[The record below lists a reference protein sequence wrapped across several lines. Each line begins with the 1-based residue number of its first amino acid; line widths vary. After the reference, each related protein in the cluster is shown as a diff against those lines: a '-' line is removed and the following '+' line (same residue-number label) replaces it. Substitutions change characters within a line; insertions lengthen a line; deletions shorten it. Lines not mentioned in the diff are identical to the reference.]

1 MSDVIGK
8 GSIIDVNGVN
18 SDIKEINELL
28 KGLKISIKEVIDSSK
43 KLGSSLGGTTYNEAV
58 SGAVRYGETR
68 KNLTAVEK
76 EHARILALAE
86 KERIKLQNQ
95 LQQAQAKL
103 SLAKSKENKQLI
115 ETRERTKALN
125 REYAEAAKKKYN
137 LTNKSNGLVT
147 AFKNLAK
154 SAVGYMLAFV
164 GVQRV
169 MQFFTRDLLQMNKKL
184 DAQHFAM
191 TTTIKDSIELKT
203 TQANLVS
210 MAKNYGQDILV
221 LTERYI
227 KFRAAAIQSN
237 VSASQTM
244 KIFDSTAKAAGV
256 LGLKAD
262 ELNGVFLALEQM
274 LSKGKVTTE
283 ELRRQLGERM
293 PGAMG
298 IMADAVGVTIDELDK
313 MMKKGELLS
322 SYALPKFAEQ
332 IEIAYGIQ
340 SVTKINTLVAA
351 HERLKTSWIEF
362 VESLNSS
369 KVYITTLNALNDI
382 IDKITTSVAGAQKLG
397 IKYGAE
403 LIAQIQKEGEAI
415 EDLTK
420 RREFYKQKMAELET
434 ILGGTEEALKKA
446 NKQQES
452 FWSTIEKGMEAGIP
466 GYGAILDVTNALGL
480 TYTPLHAATENLE
493 EARKISIGLTEA
505 MADLDK
511 IINKL
516 GQAKDPLLDFEFVK
530 MESAINGAEEAYDK
544 LEKIGYDSMSDY
556 TKGMVEAYNKEGK
569 NHKDYLKNKL
579 DAVEKALA
587 SAKEQDEREQ
597 KIYEDSGI
605 QTKLTAQTELV
616 KQLQK
621 EYKDLENQ
629 RLNQSSSEKAATK
642 QEFDQKKEMLSV
654 EEETWNTLSQQSKEM
669 NLRREEAQ
677 RIYAKWGELHEQIQ
691 MALYDEPEKGGR
703 QTKAEELNDN
713 RLALL
718 KLKNTEDV
726 IKFQMMQKNEW
737 LKFVEKTN
745 ADEKLLESEKN
756 NKIAAFEAEQAV
768 KLIVVRQEL
777 NKKIID
783 LINVISNEEIE
794 AAKGDAVK
802 IENIKRATAVT
813 LNEIANEQLDFTKEM
828 NNEATD
834 EQIRQAESDKK
845 IAQEKAKI
853 LSDITLKENDRLA
866 QEAILASKE
875 TALAQINVR
884 KLNNRKIEALQ
895 RELAENELE
904 NLILASKKAIESS
917 NLTYEAK
924 EEEEKRLLELQSR
937 YKDLLIEHSKEA
949 NDDQT
954 AELTDWLNAVS
965 EIYNALFDFIN
976 NLYEKQLQAAKKA
989 YEMESTY
996 AGASVEAKIMAEK
1009 KYEKK
1014 QVEIKKKQA
1023 NAQKLQSG
1031 LNVLM
1036 TMLELTPKALA
1047 GDPMAIAGLIAGGI
1061 SLAAI
1066 AAEPIPAYVEG
1077 GQHKGGTAK
1086 VSEEGQELFIDK
1098 KKRAFLTPKEETIS
1112 YFPAGEFIPHDETQR
1127 LLAKYAM
1134 NQQAEILDMTGTNG
1148 YLRNIERNTRKKGE
1162 TNYISDY
1169 KIIYRNG
1176 IKSKIRV

>member
-28 KGLKISIKEVIDSSK
+28 KGLKTSIKEVIDSSK

-76 EHARILALAE
+76 EHARILALVE
-86 KERIKLQNQ
+86 KEEAKRIKRQDEEYVKQVKRLQE
-95 LQQAQAKL
+95 LK
-103 SLAKSKENKQLI
+103 KEN
-115 ETRERTKALN
+115 
-125 REYAEAAKKKYN
+125 
-137 LTNKSNGLVT
+137 
-147 AFKNLAK
+147 
-154 SAVGYMLAFV
+154 
-164 GVQRV
+164 
-169 MQFFTRDLLQMNKKL
+169 
-184 DAQHFAM
+184 
-191 TTTIKDSIELKT
+191 
-203 TQANLVS
+203 
-210 MAKNYGQDILV
+210 
-221 LTERYI
+221 
-227 KFRAAAIQSN
+227 
-237 VSASQTM
+237 
-244 KIFDSTAKAAGV
+244 
-256 LGLKAD
+256 
-262 ELNGVFLALEQM
+262 
-274 LSKGKVTTE
+274 TE
-283 ELRRQLGERM
+283 EIR
-293 PGAMG
+293 
-298 IMADAVGVTIDELDK
+298 
-313 MMKKGELLS
+313 
-322 SYALPKFAEQ
+322 
-332 IEIAYGIQ
+332 
-340 SVTKINTLVAA
+340 
-351 HERLKTSWIEF
+351 
-362 VESLNSS
+362 
-369 KVYITTLNALNDI
+369 
-382 IDKITTSVAGAQKLG
+382 
-397 IKYGAE
+397 
-403 LIAQIQKEGEAI
+403 
-415 EDLTK
+415 
-420 RREFYKQKMAELET
+420 
-434 ILGGTEEALKKA
+434 
-446 NKQQES
+446 
-452 FWSTIEKGMEAGIP
+452 IEK
-466 GYGAILDVTNALGL
+466 
-480 TYTPLHAATENLE
+480 
-493 EARKISIGLTEA
+493 
-505 MADLDK
+505 
-511 IINKL
+511 
-516 GQAKDPLLDFEFVK
+516 
-530 MESAINGAEEAYDK
+530 
-544 LEKIGYDSMSDY
+544 
-556 TKGMVEAYNKEGK
+556 
-569 NHKDYLKNKL
+569 
-579 DAVEKALA
+579 EKALA
-587 SAKEQDEREQ
+587 KKQALKEEIRLRKEQLAQEKARLLEEKQAIANKKLLIQSNSLEKGSIAQLTVENKILQAEMNKLNVLIPEQAKRYKELFLTVQNNKQAMVEYAMSQGGVVSGSKKVKHEFNGIAFQTTQLIRELPSLAYGPQMFIAAISNNFPYLIDEIKAAKLATMELNAAGKQSVPVWKQVGKSIFSVQSFIVLAITAFMLFNKEITAFVKSLFKLEKALDSNKYVQEALHKTQINATKSAVEEKAKLELLNKTILDSKKPIAEQLAAKKELIKLYPNHFKNISAETLTLDQLSVAYKDIRKELDALSVSEEAYKAIVDEEQRLVDLKEEEKLLRAKSDALREQ
-597 KIYEDSGI
+597 VTAIRNLIKAGSPQYIALLAIKTIQLNKTDKKIQKSLEDQGAAMKNI
-605 QTKLTAQTELV
+605 IKQRELY
-616 KQLQK
+616 KQMVG
-621 EYKDLENQ
+621 ED
-629 RLNQSSSEKAATK
+629 
-642 QEFDQKKEMLSV
+642 
-654 EEETWNTLSQQSKEM
+654 EEPT
-669 NLRREEAQ
+669 
-677 RIYAKWGELHEQIQ
+677 
-691 MALYDEPEKGGR
+691 KGGR
-703 QTKAEELNDN
+703 QTKEEELNDN

-718 KLKNTEDV
+718 KLKNAEDV

-783 LINVISNEEIE
+783 LIKVISNEEIE

-904 NLILASKKAIESS
+904 NLILASEKSIESS

-924 EEEEKRLLELQSR
+924 KEEEERLLELKSR

-954 AELTDWLNAVS
+954 AELVDWLNAVS

-1031 LNVLM
+1031 FNVLM

-1047 GDPMAIAGLIAGGI
+1047 ADPMAIAGLIAGGI

-1134 NQQAEILDMTGTNG
+1134 NQQSEILDMTGTNG

-1162 TNYISDY
+1162 TNYMSDY

>member
-8 GSIIDVNGVN
+8 GSIIDVNGVK

-28 KGLKISIKEVIDSSK
+28 TGLKTSIKEVIDSSE

-68 KNLTAVEK
+68 RNLTAVEK
-76 EHARILALAE
+76 EHARILALVE
-86 KERIKLQNQ
+86 KEEAKRIKRQDEEYVKQVKRLQELKKENTEEIRLEKEKVLAKKQALKEEIRLRKEQSAQEKARLLEEKQAIANKKLLIQSNNLEKGSIAQ
-95 LQQAQAKL
+95 LSVENKILQAEMNKLNVLIPEQSKRYKELFLAVQNNKQAMVEYAMSQGGVVSGSKKVKHEFNGIAFQTTQLIRELPSLAYGPQMFIAAISNNFPYLIDEIKAAKL
-103 SLAKSKENKQLI
+103 ATMELNAAGKQGVPVWKQVGKSIFSVQSLIVLAITAFMLYNKEITAFVKSLFKLE
-115 ETRERTKALN
+115 KALDSN
-125 REYAEAAKKKYN
+125 KYVQEALHKTQVNA
-137 LTNKSNGLVT
+137 
-147 AFKNLAK
+147 AK
-154 SAVGYMLAFV
+154 SAVDEKV
-164 GVQRV
+164 
-169 MQFFTRDLLQMNKKL
+169 KL
-184 DAQHFAM
+184 
-191 TTTIKDSIELKT
+191 
-203 TQANLVS
+203 
-210 MAKNYGQDILV
+210 
-221 LTERYI
+221 
-227 KFRAAAIQSN
+227 
-237 VSASQTM
+237 
-244 KIFDSTAKAAGV
+244 
-256 LGLKAD
+256 
-262 ELNGVFLALEQM
+262 
-274 LSKGKVTTE
+274 
-283 ELRRQLGERM
+283 
-293 PGAMG
+293 
-298 IMADAVGVTIDELDK
+298 
-313 MMKKGELLS
+313 ELLNKTILDS
-322 SYALPKFAEQ
+322 KKPIEEQLAAKKELIKLYPNHFKNISAE
-332 IEIAYGIQ
+332 
-340 SVTKINTLVAA
+340 TL
-351 HERLKTSWIEF
+351 
-362 VESLNSS
+362 
-369 KVYITTLNALNDI
+369 TLDQL
-382 IDKITTSVAGAQKLG
+382 SVAYKD
-397 IKYGAE
+397 IR
-403 LIAQIQKEGEAI
+403 KEI
-415 EDLTK
+415 D
-420 RREFYKQKMAELET
+420 
-434 ILGGTEEALKKA
+434 AL
-446 NKQQES
+446 S
-452 FWSTIEKGMEAGIP
+452 VS
-466 GYGAILDVTNALGL
+466 
-480 TYTPLHAATENLE
+480 
-493 EARKISIGLTEA
+493 
-505 MADLDK
+505 
-511 IINKL
+511 
-516 GQAKDPLLDFEFVK
+516 
-530 MESAINGAEEAYDK
+530 EEAYKAIVDEEQRLVDLK
-544 LEKIGYDSMSDY
+544 EEEKLLRAKSDALREQVTAISDLMKAGSSQDYHKALVVKKTIQLEKTEKKIQKSLEDQGAAM
-556 TKGMVEAYNKEGK
+556 K
-569 NHKDYLKNKL
+569 N
-579 DAVEKALA
+579 
-587 SAKEQDEREQ
+587 
-597 KIYEDSGI
+597 I
-605 QTKLTAQTELV
+605 V
-616 KQLQK
+616 KQREL
-621 EYKDLENQ
+621 YKQMVGED
-629 RLNQSSSEKAATK
+629 
-642 QEFDQKKEMLSV
+642 
-654 EEETWNTLSQQSKEM
+654 EEPT
-669 NLRREEAQ
+669 
-677 RIYAKWGELHEQIQ
+677 
-691 MALYDEPEKGGR
+691 KGGR
-703 QTKAEELNDN
+703 QTKAEELDDN

-718 KLKNTEDV
+718 KLKNAEDV

-768 KLIVVRQEL
+768 KLIVVKQEL

-802 IENIKRATAVT
+802 IENIKRATTVT

-866 QEAILASKE
+866 KEAILASKE

-904 NLILASKKAIESS
+904 NLILASEKAIESS

-924 EEEEKRLLELQSR
+924 KEEEERLLELKSR

-954 AELTDWLNAVS
+954 AELVDWLNAVS

-1066 AAEPIPAYVEG
+1066 ATEPIPAFVEG

-1134 NQQAEILDMTGTNG
+1134 NQQSEILDMTGTNG